1 MRVAVTGGTGFIGGY
16 VVAALC
22 AAGHTPRCLV
32 RPTSDTS
39 RIAHLRFERAPG
51 DVLDAEAMTALVA
64 GCDAVIHLALSAGW
78 DQMRT
83 PEQLQRLLRTSERG
97 TRNVL
102 DAAKAAGNVRV
113 VFVSSVAVR
122 AALRLLVLAAPPL
135 TPAARAT
142 GHQLQPLAGRGVPG
156 GLAAGGAGGHAGV
169 RSAEARCRGAGAD
182 LRAGALYSSPAACAL
197 HAEAPRGAACRA
209 RTGCLL

>member
-1 MRVAVTGGTGFIGGY
+1 MLVAVTGGTGFIGGY

-122 AALRLLVLAAPPL
+122 AQLACVVLAGPGC
-135 TPAARAT
+135 AAA
-142 GHQLQPLAGRGVPG
+142 H
-156 GLAAGGAGGHAGV
+156 
-169 RSAEARCRGAGAD
+169 
-182 LRAGALYSSPAACAL
+182 
-197 HAEAPRGAACRA
+197 ACRA
-209 RTGCLL
+209 RDRPSTAAARRAWCSGRTRRRRRWRARWGMQH

>member
-16 VVAALC
+16 VVDALC
-22 AAGHTPRCLV
+22 RAGHTPRCLV

-39 RIAHLRFERAPG
+39 RIAHLPFERAPG
-51 DVLDAEAMTALVA
+51 DVLDADAVRALVT

-83 PEQLQRLLRTSERG
+83 AAQLQRLLRTSEQG

-102 DAAKAAGNVRV
+102 DAASAAGNLRV

-122 AALRLLVLAAPPL
+122 GPP
-135 TPAARAT
+135 RAT
-142 GHQLQPLAGRGVPG
+142 DAR
-156 GLAAGGAGGHAGV
+156 
-169 RSAEARCRGAGAD
+169 RCRGTRRGSGSGD
-182 LRAGALYSSPAACAL
+182 
-197 HAEAPRGAACRA
+197 AP
-209 RTGCLL
+209 

>member
-39 RIAHLRFERAPG
+39 RIAHLPFERAPG
-51 DVLDAEAMTALVA
+51 DVLDADAVRALVA

-83 PEQLQRLLRTSERG
+83 EAQLQRLLRTSEQG

-102 DAAKAAGNVRV
+102 DAARAAGNLRV

-122 AALRLLVLAAPPL
+122 AVQRRRRRQQRQRRAP
-135 TPAARAT
+135 
-142 GHQLQPLAGRGVPG
+142 
-156 GLAAGGAGGHAGV
+156 
-169 RSAEARCRGAGAD
+169 
-182 LRAGALYSSPAACAL
+182 
-197 HAEAPRGAACRA
+197 
-209 RTGCLL
+209 